1 MPALSLRLTLV
12 AATLLTACA
21 TPPHGPSH
29 APSTRDEAFVPERW
43 ETVAVLPFTGDPAF
57 RRPAGEFFAS
67 KMQKQPHFRIMT
79 PGFAELVLKRN
90 GQSLDATRITD
101 EQAQK
106 LGQLVDAQAVFIG
119 NITLVRDGYVVYVRA
134 EIKLIE
140 VSQGHV
146 VASVDRRPPISYSID
161 GYVLAQ
167 AAQNQ
172 AATEMMAI
180 LEALG
185 KKAR

>member
-1 MPALSLRLTLV
+1 MSALSLRLTLV
-12 AATLLTACA
+12 TATFLTACA
-21 TPPHGPSH
+21 AGPHV
-29 APSTRDEAFVPERW
+29 PSTRDEAFVPDHW
-43 ETVAVLPFTGDPAF
+43 EIVAVLPFTGDAAV
-57 RRPAGEFFAS
+57 RRPAGELFAH
-67 KMQKQPHFRIMT
+67 KMQKQPYFPIIT
-79 PGFAELVLKRN
+79 PGFAELVLKRK
-90 GQSLDATRITD
+90 GQSFGATEITA

-106 LGQLVDAQAVFIG
+106 LGQLVEAQAVLIG
-119 NITLVRDGYVVYVRA
+119 NITLVRDGIVAYARV

-146 VASVDRRPPISYSID
+146 VAKVDQSSSANSYN
-161 GYVLAQ
+161 GYDLAQ
-167 AAQNQ
+167 GAENR